1 VGVIVGEGV
10 GVGVMGVD
18 VGIGVAV
25 GGGLAVGTGVCV
37 GGAAVVG
44 RGVDVA
50 SVGEGVGDGLA
61 TGPAIPSSAVVVTG
75 TTTAAVGCESPS
87 ESPTTTPKMMAA
99 TNTMPIP
106 IAMAP
111 IHRRLEGPAGIG
123 AGGPE
128 GGPARLC
135 PHFRQNLAVFELLV
149 PHAGQNT
156 SESIGLT

>member
-1 VGVIVGEGV
+1 MVGEGV
-10 GVGVMGVD
+10 GVGVMGVE

-25 GGGLAVGTGVCV
+25 GGGVAVGTGVRV

-44 RGVDVA
+44 RGVYVA
-50 SVGEGVGDGLA
+50 PVGEAVGDRLA
-61 TGPAIPSSAVVVTG
+61 TGPALPSSAVVVTD
-75 TTTAAVGCESPS
+75 TMTAAVSCESPS

-111 IHRRLEGPAGIG
+111 IQRRLVGPSGIG

-156 SESIGLT
+156 SESIGFT